1 MADLYQQLKQCI
13 LEEGLLGIPQV
24 WTKQEVPGVP
34 LSGGQTWE
42 ELRQQA
48 LTCKRCRL
56 CEGRTSVVFGTGWL
70 DAPRIAFIGEGPGAE
85 EDRLG
90 EPFVGKAGE
99 LLTQAIV
106 KGMGLRR
113 EDVFIGNVVKC
124 RPPDNRTPL
133 PDEIATCQEY
143 LFKQLELIAPEVI
156 VCLGAVATQVVGK
169 TSASI
174 TKIRGTWHEWNGIPV
189 MPTFHPAYLLR
200 NPAAKRDFWED
211 LKQVMKKLGIELR
224 S

>member
-1 MADLYQQLKQCI
+1 MHDLYQQLRQCI
-13 LEEGLLGIPQV
+13 LDEGLLGIPQV
-24 WTKQEVPGVP
+24 WTKDEKSLPTGEF
-34 LSGGQTWE
+34 WD

-48 LTCKRCRL
+48 LNCKKCRL
-56 CEGRTSVVFGTGWL
+56 CEGRSSVVFGTAWL
-70 DAPRIAFIGEGPGAE
+70 RSPQVAFIGEGPGAE

-133 PDEIATCQEY
+133 PDEIAACSDY
-143 LFKQLELIAPEVI
+143 LFKQLEMLVPEVI
-156 VCLGAVATQVVGK
+156 VCLGAVATQVISK
-169 TSASI
+169 TNSGI
-174 TKIRGTWHEWNGIPV
+174 TKIRGTWHEWHGIPV

-200 NPAAKRDFWED
+200 NPSAKRDFWED
-211 LKQVMKKLGIELR
+211 LKQVMSKLGIEQR
-224 S
+224 TY